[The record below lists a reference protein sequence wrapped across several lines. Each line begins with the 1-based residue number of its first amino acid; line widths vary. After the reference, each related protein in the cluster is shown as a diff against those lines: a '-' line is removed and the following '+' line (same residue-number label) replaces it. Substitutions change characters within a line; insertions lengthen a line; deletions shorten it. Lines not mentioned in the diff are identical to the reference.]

1 MWNHLAPGWFLAKA
15 GRVRKPNM
23 DLHPPPPVELVD
35 KPNENATLSSTEL
48 QSQTH
53 SEEGSIWKMVGDA
66 DGNSIMKLLRKR
78 PEYLFKR
85 DDVGATPLL
94 FLALLK
100 SDRHLLIAK
109 KVILQYQE
117 RILDQYSEGPYEG
130 ENLLHIAIV
139 NENLE
144 FAKFLVQKAPQLLE
158 QQAVGSFFSLDGGS
172 CPWGAFPLSFAAA
185 TNQTDMVDVC
195 LRGGAKVFAE
205 DCDGMTALHIAV
217 VAGFADTYAML
228 ADAADAS
235 ASLEKLKDIRRSCL
249 HTAVASGQ
257 LEIFEML
264 LDRSKK
270 EM

>member
-1 MWNHLAPGWFLAKA
+1 
-15 GRVRKPNM
+15 M
-23 DLHPPPPVELVD
+23 DLQPPHPVKLVD
-35 KPNENATLSSTEL
+35 KANEKAALSSIEL

-53 SEEGSIWKMVGDA
+53 SEEGSIWKMIGDA

-78 PEYLFKR
+78 PEYLFER

-100 SDRHLLIAK
+100 SDRHLQIAK
-109 KVILQYQE
+109 NIILLHGE

-144 FAKFLVQKAPQLLE
+144 FTEFLVQKAPELLE
-158 QQAVGSFFSLDGGS
+158 QQAVGPFFSSDGGS

-195 LRGGAKVFAE
+195 LRGGANIFAE

-235 ASLEKLKDIRRSCL
+235 ALSSEKLNNIYRSCL